1 MKGPY
6 NLRWKTACII
16 QKSFHKQQNKV
27 FAYALRVLKFWYS
40 EEYLQKGKYFSSE
53 VWSGEE
59 NPSSKEIGWI
69 WQIQTSKTNKQT
81 NRWRIAKYKLQK
93 LHWKSTMV
101 LSVSVTD
108 LFLTKQKLLIW
119 VTNSWP
125 TRQSPL
131 PSPQMLWSFD
141 SESTP
146 VLIFVF
152 QNCGRNL
159 SQWLNHVA
167 KCICSIWC

>member
-1 MKGPY
+1 MSINKSDKIFSAEAIGKSRGTSTPFKTAQCVLIQAEILK
-6 NLRWKTACII
+6 NLFKVHTLWGERSIQSEVYYTACII
-16 QKSFHKQQNKV
+16 HKSFHKQQNKV
-27 FAYALRVLKFWYS
+27 FAYTLRVLKFWYS

-108 LFLTKQKLLIW
+108 LF
-119 VTNSWP
+119 
-125 TRQSPL
+125 
-131 PSPQMLWSFD
+131 
-141 SESTP
+141 
-146 VLIFVF
+146 
-152 QNCGRNL
+152 
-159 SQWLNHVA
+159 
-167 KCICSIWC
+167 